1 MNLREKGRSNLMVQR
16 RSRREHNRFRPSRYP
31 LPSPPDRIRGKIQAS
46 TRQSHPEPAA
56 GDVGAGRRRQA
67 LRFAIPCHRPFLLS
81 RRSLAASRRPSL
93 IPFIHYSERAQQT
106 VPQLPNPFPAP
117 SSPDFGRLLQLRAPP
132 PHLSGE
138 LGIRGR
144 YGANRMVFRVPR
156 VFLRILQ
163 LSVSRVRP
171 ERLLAAVRRRGMAAA
186 AGRLV
191 PVGFVLG
198 I

>member
-56 GDVGAGRRRQA
+56 GDAVGGGGGKRSD
-67 LRFAIPCHRPFLLS
+67 LPFLAAGHFFFPDELS
-81 RRSLAASRRPSL
+81 LPSRRPSL
-93 IPFIHYSERAQQT
+93 IPFNRYSERAQQT

-144 YGANRMVFRVPR
+144 YGANRMVFQIPR

-191 PVGFVLG
+191 PAGFVLG

>member
-1 MNLREKGRSNLMVQR
+1 MQARGGGGKRS
-16 RSRREHNRFRPSRYP
+16 
-31 LPSPPDRIRGKIQAS
+31 D
-46 TRQSHPEPAA
+46 
-56 GDVGAGRRRQA
+56 
-67 LRFAIPCHRPFLLS
+67 LLS
-81 RRSLAASRRPSL
+81 LATGHFFFPDDLSLPSRRPSL

-144 YGANRMVFRVPR
+144 YGANRMVFQIPR

-191 PVGFVLG
+191 PAGFVLG